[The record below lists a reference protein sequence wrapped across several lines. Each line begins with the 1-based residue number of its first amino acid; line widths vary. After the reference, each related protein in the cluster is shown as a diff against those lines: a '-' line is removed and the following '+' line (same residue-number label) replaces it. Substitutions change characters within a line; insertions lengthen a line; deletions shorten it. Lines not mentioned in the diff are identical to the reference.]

1 MQNTSA
7 NSLVKDVID
16 WGRVHGI
23 TNAPMQF
30 AKINEEIG
38 ELAHELV
45 RGKTG
50 DGETTVPSPETI
62 DAIGDILVT
71 VIIFADIIGVDP
83 IGALQLSYDIIKDR
97 KGETKDG
104 QFIKENE

>member
-1 MQNTSA
+1 MGPFIDGNKLI
-7 NSLVKDVID
+7 NDVIQWRRD
-16 WGRVHGI
+16 KGI
-23 TNAPMQF
+23 DNAPMQF

-45 RGKTG
+45 RGNI
-50 DGETTVPSPETI
+50 EPVPSQDAV

-71 VIIFADIIGVDP
+71 VIVFADIVGVTP
-83 IGALQLSYDIIKDR
+83 LGALQLAYDTIKER
-97 KGETKDG
+97 KGETKNG

>member
-1 MQNTSA
+1 MQNT
-7 NSLVKDVID
+7 LVNNLINDVIR
-16 WGRVHGI
+16 WGRGKGI
-23 TNAPMQF
+23 DNAPMQF

-50 DGETTVPSPETI
+50 DGETTVPSSETI

-71 VIIFADIIGVDP
+71 VIIFADIVGVDP
-83 IGALQLSYDIIKDR
+83 VGALQLAYDTIKDR
-97 KGETKDG
+97 KGETKNG

>member
-1 MQNTSA
+1 MPDISA
-7 NSLVKDVID
+7 NNLIDGVIQ
-16 WGRVHGI
+16 WGRAKGI
-23 TNAPMQF
+23 DNAPMQF

-45 RGKTG
+45 RGNTAPIPSA
-50 DGETTVPSPETI
+50 DTV

-83 IGALQLSYDIIKDR
+83 ISALQMSYDTIKER
-97 KGETKDG
+97 KGETKNG

>member
-1 MQNTSA
+1 MPDISA
-7 NSLVKDVID
+7 NNLIDGVIQ
-16 WGRVHGI
+16 WGRAKGI
-23 TNAPMQF
+23 DNAPMQF

-45 RGKTG
+45 RGNI
-50 DGETTVPSPETI
+50 EPVPSQDAV

-71 VIIFADIIGVDP
+71 VIVFADIVGVTP
-83 IGALQLSYDIIKDR
+83 LGALQLAYDTIKER
-97 KGETKDG
+97 KGETKNG